1 MTVLA
6 IINPQSLLGGEIKKS
21 LGRRRELWSDVRL
34 LGTEPAQVGAVTE
47 FAGEAAL
54 VQECDVEALQG
65 VRLAILLP
73 GDEDPTAAQL
83 SLPADSTLLVVDP
96 KSGWHGATPAVAGID
111 STEDRSGAVFISPS
125 PVVILLAHLLQ
136 PLQDLGTSAAV
147 AQILMPASS
156 QGQAGLDELFDQT
169 RSFLAVQDD
178 KPTEVFGKQIS
189 FNLFPLSFDD
199 TRHLDPL
206 TRILGGNPAVALQV
220 VQAGV
225 FHCLA
230 CSLFLSFD
238 QDPGLEK
245 LRHCLAANP
254 WIEMAGE
261 GELPG
266 PTDAAAREEILVADL
281 RPSPTRPGSY
291 QLWAVMDNLT
301 RGGVSNVL
309 GIVESLLAPA
319 S

>member
-6 IINPQSLLGGEIKKS
+6 IINPQSLLGGEIKKE

-54 VQECDVEALQG
+54 VQECDEETLQG
-65 VRLAILLP
+65 VRLAI
-73 GDEDPTAAQL
+73 A
-83 SLPADSTLLVVDP
+83 
-96 KSGWHGATPAVAGID
+96 AVAGID
-111 STEDRSGAVFISPS
+111 SIKDRSGAVFISPS

-156 QGQAGLDELFDQT
+156 QGQAGLDELFEQT
-169 RSFLAVQDD
+169 RSFLALQDD
-178 KPTEVFGKQIS
+178 KPTGVFDKQIA

-206 TRILGGNPAVALQV
+206 TQILGGNPAVTLQV

-230 CSLFLSFD
+230 CNLFLSFD

-266 PTDAAAREEILVADL
+266 PMDAAAREEILVADL

-301 RGGVSNVL
+301 RGGASNVL
-309 GIVESLLAPA
+309 GIVESLVAPA